1 MNTVL
6 RPFVI
11 LPMSP
16 SLLPSLGLVAPFH
29 PRLCLHL
36 HLYLHGLLNGRPPA
50 HPPTVAA
57 APSTRFSSSKINDLA
72 RLWATLALHS
82 ARSTQ
87 SLDDS
92 YAKAVHQPRHYLC
105 VPGYT
110 ATQCLKAEVETEE
123 TEGTTCEHRRKGNK
137 CAKQTLAHAE
147 ATEEIRRMQPR
158 ITLNFQAYLNCSTLD
173 LVFGPMLGHA
183 ELALSKTRCMHVP
196 RSRSE

>member
-1 MNTVL
+1 
-6 RPFVI
+6 
-11 LPMSP
+11 MSP
-16 SLLPSLGLVAPFH
+16 SLPPSPGLVAPFH

-36 HLYLHGLLNGRPPA
+36 HLYLHGLSNGRPPA
-50 HPPTVAA
+50 YPPTVAA
-57 APSTRFSSSKINDLA
+57 APVHKIFILGERRHRKVQKINDLA

-92 YAKAVHQPRHYLC
+92 YAKAVHQPRHCLC

-110 ATQCLKAEVETEE
+110 AAQLKAEVDTEE

-147 ATEEIRRMQPR
+147 AAEEVSGGVDKALPGASSR
-158 ITLNFQAYLNCSTLD
+158 L
-173 LVFGPMLGHA
+173 LG
-183 ELALSKTRCMHVP
+183 S
-196 RSRSE
+196 SE